1 MLAASNKEAVPSTRM
16 SPNKV
21 YTKTM
26 VSGKALF
33 TPCGELVAEKVDKAD
48 SLGAIHKKPAASD
61 KEAIQS
67 TRRRHLPSTRSS
79 FVKKPPAIHKKPA
92 ASAIHKKPSA
102 IRKKPSAIDNAI
114 KYAKR
119 NKKAKLE
126 KDAKKRK
133 NVTVRARLAAKKK
146 KMKEKDAK
154 RYDKKKKNAKLK
166 ANVRKRRNV
175 IARSRQAAK
184 KGVAYTPRS
193 AEFLQVA
200 ENARAAQMLAKVMH
214 SYGRFH

>member
-214 SYGRFH
+214 SYGRSH

>member
-1 MLAASNKEAVPSTRM
+1 M

-48 SLGAIHKKPAASD
+48 SLGAIHKKPAAS
-61 KEAIQS
+61 
-67 TRRRHLPSTRSS
+67 
-79 FVKKPPAIHKKPA
+79 
-92 ASAIHKKPSA
+92 AIHKKPSA

-114 KYAKR
+114 KYAK
-119 NKKAKLE
+119 
-126 KDAKKRK
+126 
-133 NVTVRARLAAKKK
+133 KK

-154 RYDKKKKNAKLK
+154 RYDKKKKSQCKLKAKHRKDAKLK

-214 SYGRFH
+214 SYGRSH

>member
-1 MLAASNKEAVPSTRM
+1 M

-133 NVTVRARLAAKKK
+133 NVTVRARLAAKK
-146 KMKEKDAK
+146 
-154 RYDKKKKNAKLK
+154 
-166 ANVRKRRNV
+166 
-175 IARSRQAAK
+175 
-184 KGVAYTPRS
+184 GVAYTPRS

>member
-1 MLAASNKEAVPSTRM
+1 M

-154 RYDKKKKNAKLK
+154 RYDKKKKSQCKLKAKHRKDAKLK
-166 ANVRKRRNV
+166 TNVRKRRNV

-214 SYGRFH
+214 SYGRSH

>member
-92 ASAIHKKPSA
+92 ASAIHKKPAASH
-102 IRKKPSAIDNAI
+102 KKPSAIDNAI

-146 KMKEKDAK
+146 MKEKDAK
-154 RYDKKKKNAKLK
+154 RYVKKKKNDKLK

-214 SYGRFH
+214 SYGRSH

>member
-92 ASAIHKKPSA
+92 ASAIHKKPAASH
-102 IRKKPSAIDNAI
+102 KKPSAIDNAI

-119 NKKAKLE
+119 KKKAKLE

-146 KMKEKDAK
+146 MKEKDAK
-154 RYDKKKKNAKLK
+154 RYVKKKKNDKLK

-214 SYGRFH
+214 SYGRSH